1 MVYFHCFLDYHD
13 SHLDEFAGKIFDD
26 IHFTCINFFSYAS
39 VQELAACGGFHIKSD
54 GHPFHPLLIYSGIL
68 HIDYLLISMPR
79 MSLILGE
86 VHITGHNRAQKSP
99 VR

>member
-39 VQELAACGGFHIKSD
+39 VQELAAWVS
-54 GHPFHPLLIYSGIL
+54 YQ
-68 HIDYLLISMPR
+68 
-79 MSLILGE
+79 
-86 VHITGHNRAQKSP
+86 V
-99 VR
+99 